1 MSMIPEI
8 GQPAPD
14 FALPDAEGN
23 RVALKELRGKW
34 VVLYFYPKDNTSGCT
49 VEALEFTAL
58 LDEFQKLNAV
68 VLGVSPDS
76 CKSHQKFIEKQSLK
90 VTLLSD
96 EDHQVIEQYGF
107 WVEKS
112 MYGKKYMGVQRGT
125 VIIDPEGVVRHVWPK
140 VKARGHAE
148 EVLSKLK
155 ALQNA

>member
-1 MSMIPEI
+1 
-8 GQPAPD
+8 
-14 FALPDAEGN
+14 
-23 RVALKELRGKW
+23 
-34 VVLYFYPKDNTSGCT
+34 
-49 VEALEFTAL
+49 
-58 LDEFQKLNAV
+58 

-96 EDHQVIEQYGF
+96 EAHQVIEQYGF

-148 EVLSKLK
+148 AVLNKLK
-155 ALQNA
+155 ALQNT